1 MRANVKR
8 EFNEHEKRLSV
19 VNAVL
24 TNMCMLQDAADR
36 VLVQHRLPKKG
47 NPWAGLT
54 FPGGHVEVGESIV
67 DSMVREFKE
76 ETGLTI
82 SGLTN
87 CGYVQWFNP
96 AEDSEYII
104 FCFKA
109 SAFTGELKSS
119 AEGAMEW
126 MSLEEMKHGPLAP
139 NMEKYLEV
147 FINPNTLQTY
157 GEANCW
163 DEVIKSDAAV
173 EIVGL

>member
-1 MRANVKR
+1 MK
-8 EFNEHEKRLSV
+8 
-19 VNAVL
+19 AVL
-24 TNMCMLQDAADR
+24 TNMCMLQDAAGR

-76 ETGLTI
+76 ETGLAI

-126 MSLEEMKHGPLAP
+126 MSLEEMKRGPLAP

-147 FINPNTLQTY
+147 FTNPNTLQTY

-163 DEVIKSDAAV
+163 DEVIKQKANLKVVSAKGTFKC
-173 EIVGL
+173 EKSK